1 MNYRDVIAASAIR
14 EWLVTRESDRK
25 PWKKVS
31 SLARSF
37 GAKRITNPLKQ
48 RISQSLREWGI
59 ELAPPLEDLGPN
71 DTVSFCLSSGNN
83 VSHAAIPEA
92 RSLSDRLPSQII
104 TWDVINMGD
113 GGSEGQWLRCLKSTA
128 HGDRQFIWEGSSS
141 RGIVGIVTYS
151 GEMRNEGVYEGWGSF
166 MPFAAPVSRRQLLG
180 DARTANRFGERGIK
194 ALQGSS
200 IRLTD
205 EESKAIVK
213 MLGGLEPTTVPTED
227 PDYDAEVFGW
237 FRRNGLP
244 AERFAEDA
252 ICQLP
257 HLWEK
262 MGLTHPPKQ
271 QVVCNSVG
279 RLDLLSG
286 RTVIEV
292 KKSVTADI
300 GPDQVERYLRYLTEK
315 RRVGPKEVR
324 GILVQ
329 KSCSPAPGV
338 ESRLRCSPY
347 PLELWSVDTD
357 ESGVWNATRI
367 L

>member
-1 MNYRDVIAASAIR
+1 MAASAIL
-14 EWLVTRESDRK
+14 EWLGTRRSDRR

-31 SLARSF
+31 SLVQAF
-37 GAKRITNPLKQ
+37 GAKRITTALKH
-48 RISQSLREWGI
+48 RISMALRERGI
-59 ELAPPLEDLGPN
+59 ELTPSLDYLESD
-71 DTVSFCLSSGNN
+71 DTVSFCISGANSADHVAGSEIERLS
-83 VSHAAIPEA
+83 VH
-92 RSLSDRLPSQII
+92 LPNQII

-113 GGSEGQWLRCLKSTA
+113 GGSEGQWLRCLKST
-128 HGDRQFIWEGSSS
+128 HPGDRQFIWEGSSS
-141 RGIVGIVTYS
+141 RGIVGVVTYS

-166 MPFAAPVSRRQLLG
+166 LPFAAPVSRRQLLG

-194 ALQGSS
+194 GLQGSS
-200 IRLTD
+200 IRLTE
-205 EESKAIVK
+205 EESEAIVE
-213 MLGGLEPTTVPTED
+213 MLGGLAPSAIPMDD
-227 PDYDAEVFGW
+227 PDYEAEVYGW

-244 AERFAEDA
+244 AEKFAEDA

-257 HLWEK
+257 HLWET

-271 QVVCNSVG
+271 QVVWNSIG

-300 GPDQVERYLRYLTEK
+300 GPDQIERYLGFLTKQK
-315 RRVGPKEVR
+315 RIGPKDVR

-329 KSCSPAPGV
+329 KTMQAAPGV
-338 ESRLRCSPY
+338 ENRLNMSPY

-357 ESGVWNATRI
+357 EDGEWEAIRI